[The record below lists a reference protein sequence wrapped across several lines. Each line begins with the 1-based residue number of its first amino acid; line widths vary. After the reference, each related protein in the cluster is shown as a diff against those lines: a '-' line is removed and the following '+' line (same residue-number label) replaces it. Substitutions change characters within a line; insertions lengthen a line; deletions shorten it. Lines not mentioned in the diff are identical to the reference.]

1 VNLVAPVPVT
11 NADFTHALG
20 HALGR
25 PTLLPV
31 PETAIRLMFGE
42 MGEATILA
50 SQRVVPT
57 RLLGAGFTFRYETID
72 AALPAVLAA

>member
-1 VNLVAPVPVT
+1 MVAPVPVT

-25 PTLLPV
+25 PTIIPV
-31 PETAIRLMFGE
+31 PEAAIRLMFGE
-42 MGEATILA
+42 MGESTILA

-57 RLLGAGFTFRYETID
+57 RLLGAGFSFRYETLD
-72 AALPAVLAA
+72 AALPTVLAS